1 MSLLIRH
8 AGFLRGVPLA
18 MIAACFGLGCARQA
32 TPPEEEPP
40 PAPVKWM
47 EARQLFIEEWT
58 ELLGTTQALPDRAAR
73 ITAPVEGRVVSV
85 LRDAQGRPVTEGQ
98 LIKKGDVIVHL
109 DDSIAR
115 ANRDKAE
122 AAEEEAKQQ
131 VVQADYAITLAEIDL
146 QSKEALAKKGPSE
159 SLLVSPIDIERAR
172 VLLKEAHSKK
182 KAAELHLIS
191 GAKELKALDEQ
202 LALYTLTAP
211 LAGRLGRLQV
221 VQGQTLTPGTQVTEV
236 VDLDKEI
243 DVLCFVTPHTA
254 KQLKLGQPARIGG
267 IEEASSSPSPRAE
280 GKVAFIA
287 DQAETDTGNFAVK
300 VRFPNSEA
308 RLRGNM
314 TLRVRVLTTPG
325 KAALTL
331 PESAVM
337 EDQDPPAVLVVEDYK
352 QVKNKEEKEVE
363 IGKAR
368 KLRAKAGIHDRV
380 LHLVEILALDDPEK
394 KWQGTL
400 ETAKFIIEKGQGL
413 KNGDA
418 IKLEV
423 EDEDEA
429 TPPPDAKK

>member
-1 MSLLIRH
+1 MALVPPL
-8 AGFLRGVPLA
+8 GFLRYCLLSMVLVCLPA
-18 MIAACFGLGCARQA
+18 GCSRQA
-32 TPPEEEPP
+32 VPAEEEPP

-58 ELLGTTQALPDRAAR
+58 ELLGTTQALPDHAAR

-85 LRDAQGRPVTEGQ
+85 LRDAQGRPVVEGQ
-98 LIKKGDVIVHL
+98 AIKKGDVIVHL

-122 AAEEEAKQQ
+122 AAEEEAKLQ
-131 VVQADYAITLAEIDL
+131 VLQAEYAIQLAEIDL
-146 QSKEALAKKGPSE
+146 QSKEELRKKSTPE
-159 SLLVSPIDIERAR
+159 SLLVSPIDVERAR
-172 VLLKEAHSKK
+172 VLLKEATSKR

-191 GAKELKALDEQ
+191 GGKELKALDEQ
-202 LALYTLTAP
+202 LNLYTLTAP
-211 LAGRLGRLQV
+211 VGGRLGRLQV
-221 VQGQTLTPGTQVTEV
+221 VQGQTLTPGTLVTEV

-243 DVLCFVTPHTA
+243 DVLCFVPPRTA

-267 IEEASSSPSPRAE
+267 IEDQSTGNNPRAE
-280 GKVAFIA
+280 GKVEFIA

-308 RLRGNM
+308 RLRGNL
-314 TLRVRVLTTPG
+314 TLRLRVLTMPG

-331 PESAVM
+331 PESAVL

-352 QVKNKEEKEVE
+352 QEKGKDGKEVE
-363 IGKAR
+363 TGKAR
-368 KLRAKAGIHDRV
+368 KLRVRAGIHDRV
-380 LHLVEILALDDPEK
+380 LHLVEILGLDDPEK

-400 ETAKFIIEKGQGL
+400 ETAKFITEKGQGL
-413 KNGDA
+413 RNGDA
-418 IKLEV
+418 VKLEV

-429 TPPPDAKK
+429 MPPDTKN